1 MTEDQQEQLGEMV
14 DTIRNLLAAR
24 NIPMSP
30 QFHLDQWT
38 AKLKELQGEIR
49 EMLVED
55 GAEDHWEGRDR
66 EIE

>member
-1 MTEDQQEQLGEMV
+1 MV

-24 NIPMSP
+24 NIPMSA
-30 QFHLDQWT
+30 QFHLDQWA

-49 EMLVED
+49 KILVED